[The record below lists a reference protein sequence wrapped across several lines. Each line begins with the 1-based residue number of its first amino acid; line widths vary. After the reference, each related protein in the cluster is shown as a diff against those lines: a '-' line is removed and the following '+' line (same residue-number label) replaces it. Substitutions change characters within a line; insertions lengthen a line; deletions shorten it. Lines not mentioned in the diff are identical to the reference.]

1 MRAEILTIG
10 TELLLGKG
18 LNTNAQFIAER
29 LTEAG
34 IRVDFITTVGDEKGR
49 IEAAFKLAL
58 ERADVVVATGG
69 LGPTEDDLTREAL
82 SAALGRPLALNE
94 MVLERIRRRFAERGL
109 PISRNNEKQAL
120 VPEGAEVLENPRG
133 TAPGL
138 YIGIGRKVIVALPG
152 VPSEMRPMLV
162 EQVIPRFRGA
172 FGLQGSIRTRILKLS
187 GIAESRVDELIGD
200 LMKASL
206 NPAIALLAHPGEV
219 HVVLVAKGESE
230 GELEG
235 LLQHWEEKVRER
247 LRDFIFG
254 RDEERL
260 EEVVGRLLRSQGKK
274 VAVAE
279 SLTGGLVAHRFTN
292 VPGSSAYF
300 EGGIVA
306 YSERLKEDLLG
317 VPPQLIQEQGA
328 VSREVAEAMAEG
340 IRKQSG
346 SDVGLGIT
354 GIAGPSGGT
363 EDQPVG
369 LVYIALSWEGG
380 KASKVYRF
388 SGDREAVK
396 LRASQMALDLLRRY
410 LLE

>member
-1 MRAEILTIG
+1 MGR
-10 TELLLGKG
+10 G
-18 LNTNAQFIAER
+18 LNLNAQFIAEA
-29 LTEAG
+29 LAEAG
-34 IRVDFITTVGDEKGR
+34 IGVDFITTVGDERGR

-69 LGPTEDDLTREAL
+69 LGPTEDDLTRGAL
-82 SAALGRPLALNE
+82 SAALGRPLVLNE

-109 PISRNNEKQAL
+109 PMSRNNEKQAL
-120 VPEGAEVLENPRG
+120 VPDGAEPLENPRG

-138 YIGIGRKVIVALPG
+138 YIPVNRKAIAALPG

-162 EQVIPRFRGA
+162 EQVIPKLRGA
-172 FGLQGSIRTRILKLS
+172 FGLQGSIRTRVLRLS

-206 NPAIALLAHPGEV
+206 NPAIVLLAHPGEV
-219 HVVLVAKGESE
+219 HICLSAKGGSGKEI
-230 GELEG
+230 EG
-235 LLQHWEEKVRER
+235 LLQSLEEKIRER
-247 LRDFIFG
+247 LQDFIFG
-254 RDEERL
+254 VDEERL

-300 EGGIVA
+300 ERGVVA
-306 YSERLKEDLLG
+306 YSERAKEDLLG
-317 VPPQLIQEQGA
+317 VPLRLIQEQGT

-340 IRKQSG
+340 IRKRSG

-354 GIAGPSGGT
+354 GIAGPSRGT
-363 EDQPVG
+363 KDQPVG

-380 KASKVYRF
+380 KAWKVYRF
-388 SGDREAVK
+388 FGDREAVK
-396 LRASQMALDLLRRY
+396 LRASQMALDLLRRH
-410 LLE
+410 LLGLEQ